1 MALCRIQGNSLTQ
14 IPATQYALE
23 DLKERADL
31 QALLR
36 DHPEAIELGLF
47 VIAEEY
53 GEWEESRRRIDLL
66 ALDSEGQIV
75 VIELKRTDDG
85 GFMDLQAVRYAA
97 MVAGMTFDDMVR
109 AHDAYVKARHID
121 EEAKNRLLSFLGTDE
136 ESVAGVIGGGSP
148 RIILMSAGFSRELTT
163 AVLWLIDKGIDI
175 RCVEMRPYRL
185 GDDVL
190 IDMTQVIPLAQA
202 SDYQVRIRRQAAAA
216 VGVAREATRRE
227 RTVRILWR
235 NNVIKGGDV
244 IRLILPYIGLDETG
258 SDDPMFR
265 ARFAGDPLNQ

>member
-85 GFMDLQAVRYAA
+85 GICDR
-97 MVAGMTFDDMVR
+97 
-109 AHDAYVKARHID
+109 
-121 EEAKNRLLSFLGTDE
+121 
-136 ESVAGVIGGGSP
+136 
-148 RIILMSAGFSRELTT
+148 
-163 AVLWLIDKGIDI
+163 
-175 RCVEMRPYRL
+175 
-185 GDDVL
+185 
-190 IDMTQVIPLAQA
+190 
-202 SDYQVRIRRQAAAA
+202 
-216 VGVAREATRRE
+216 
-227 RTVRILWR
+227 
-235 NNVIKGGDV
+235 
-244 IRLILPYIGLDETG
+244 
-258 SDDPMFR
+258 
-265 ARFAGDPLNQ
+265 